1 MFPITGRVLRGAAF
15 AVAVPCAYGAGSLR
29 DRDRAVIVGS
39 PTYGKGSAQEPTRPP
54 DGPAIE
60 PTAGRYRTPG
70 GRNLDGVGI
79 DPDVAVSAER
89 PPRAAEQRA
98 RAVLRGPLATLPE
111 KDRG

>member
-1 MFPITGRVLRGAAF
+1 MVLVDAGTASAAEI
-15 AVAVPCAYGAGSLR
+15 VAGSLR

-39 PTYGKGSAQEPTRPP
+39 RTYGKGSVQEPIRLP
-54 DGPAIE
+54 DGSAIE
-60 PTAGRYRTPG
+60 LTVGRYRTPG

-79 DPDVAVSAER
+79 DPDVAVSADR

-98 RAVLRGPLATLPE
+98 QAVLRGLLATLPE